1 MCMRKYRK
9 LSVGAGILAAIL
21 LLASLAIQASSEL
34 GEAPAAA
41 AEGAAAQGHAAAQPA
56 LSEAKP
62 LPLPARLTE
71 ELGKLQEPPD
81 RMTEWLEAAAA
92 RYDSSREP
100 ARIVQ
105 ADLDG
110 DGLRNEWLAVLRENR
125 IDEQDGETAERRAYG
140 IAISYRDG
148 KYALDH
154 FAFPEESFGKA
165 ELVAVEDLTGDGKP
179 EAVWVSHVS
188 GAHTTVSTYTVTAW
202 PYGALRLLKG
212 EASIPNVSGAAV
224 SGGKLALTGGLIG
237 SAGAGPWQREYT
249 DMYAVADGA
258 VKRVDRTFADSP
270 TPYHRMIDGLWA
282 EAHGHADKALQL
294 YGEAAEMATHSY
306 RDYMFIFGDEW
317 IEGSDLSAEQEQ
329 AFDHVVKQFAQLR
342 KERLNAQLQGQTPE
356 AACAAAREAA
366 GYEQAW
372 LAYLNAPA
380 GYVNPVWSEAAIC
393 AQINELE
400 Q

>member
-1 MCMRKYRK
+1 M
-9 LSVGAGILAAIL
+9 LSAGGGILAIAL
-21 LLASLAIQASSEL
+21 LIASLAVQGSSEPA
-34 GEAPAAA
+34 ESPAAA
-41 AEGAAAQGHAAAQPA
+41 AAEKETSAAQPVGAGAKSPA
-56 LSEAKP
+56 LPEQ
-62 LPLPARLTE
+62 LAR

-81 RMTEWLEAAAA
+81 RMTAWLEAAAA

-125 IDEQDGETAERRAYG
+125 NDEQDGGTAQRRAYG
-140 IAISYRDG
+140 IAVSYKDG

-154 FAFPEESFGKA
+154 FAFPDESFGKA

-188 GAHTTVSTYTVTAW
+188 GAHTTVSTYTVSAW
-202 PYGALRLLKG
+202 SDRALRPLKG
-212 EASIPNVSGAAV
+212 EASIPNVSGAPV

-249 DMYAVADGA
+249 DTYAVADGE

-270 TPYHRMIDGLWA
+270 TPYHRVIDGLWA
-282 EAHGHADKALQL
+282 EAHGHADRALQL
-294 YGEAAEMATHSY
+294 YGEAAEMASYSY

-317 IEGSDLSAEQEQ
+317 IEGADLSAEQEQ
-329 AFDHVVKQFAQLR
+329 AFDRVVKQFAQLR